1 MEWWVGLIFLSG
13 LIIAVFL
20 TGLPVAFGFL
30 FVNIVAALIW
40 MGGINALPLLFSSII
55 GNVAVFGLVAIPL
68 FILLGELMFQTG
80 LVTLLVDAAGKWI
93 GGIRGSLSFVAII
106 AGTLFAMMSGSAISG
121 VALLGSTLVPE
132 MRRQGYAKEMSI
144 GPVLGAGGLA
154 MIIPP
159 SILAVILATIA
170 QISVG
175 AVLIAGIIPGV
186 VLAGSQAVYIA
197 IRLTLQPHLCAK
209 FAPPEVTWR
218 ERFKSLA
225 FALPLGILILL
236 VLGLIFM
243 GVATPSEAAASGALG
258 AFVLSIVYRRLNW
271 RAFKGSISET
281 VSLSTMVF
289 MILIGSMTFSNVLS
303 YTGVSQALTKAATTA
318 PVHPLLIVVLMMIVL
333 VFLGMLMDAVSMM
346 MITIPI
352 YFPVINALG
361 FDPIWFSI
369 LMLVNLDVG
378 TITPPFGICLFT
390 IKGVVPDSSMRDI
403 IMAAVPFV
411 LLEMFCIALVML
423 VPGLATWLP
432 SLALL

>member
-1 MEWWVGLIFLSG
+1 
-13 LIIAVFL
+13 
-20 TGLPVAFGFL
+20 
-30 FVNIVAALIW
+30 
-40 MGGINALPLLFSSII
+40 
-55 GNVAVFGLVAIPL
+55 
-68 FILLGELMFQTG
+68 
-80 LVTLLVDAAGKWI
+80 
-93 GGIRGSLSFVAII
+93 LSFVAIV

-175 AVLIAGIIPGV
+175 AVLIAGIIPGI
-186 VLAGSQAVYIA
+186 VLAGSQVVYIA
-197 IRLTLQPHLCAK
+197 IRLTLQPHLAAK
-209 FAPPEVTWR
+209 FAPPQVTWR
-218 ERFKSLA
+218 GRFKSLA
-225 FALPLGILILL
+225 FALPLGILIFL
-236 VLGLIFM
+236 VLGLIFL

-258 AFVLSIVYRRLNW
+258 AFVLSIAYRRLNW
-271 RAFKGSISET
+271 RVFKEALSET
-281 VSLSTMVF
+281 VTLSTMVF

-303 YTGVSQALTKAATTA
+303 YTGVSKALTLAATTA
-318 PVHPLLIVVLMMIVL
+318 PIHPLLIVGLMMIVL

-352 YFPVINALG
+352 YFPVITALG

-390 IKGVVPDSSMRDI
+390 IKGVVPDASMRDI
-403 IMAAVPFV
+403 IMAAMPFV
-411 LLEMFCIALVML
+411 LVELFCIALMML
-423 VPGLATWLP
+423 VPGLVTWLP
-432 SLALL
+432 NLMLM

>member
-271 RAFKGSISET
+271 RAFKGAISET